1 MNDLS
6 PLRKQRIEELIEQL
20 PIKVAVPA
28 LIQSLQDQDWYVRA
42 TAARALGKI
51 GESAKDAVP
60 ALIQLLQDQEAEVR
74 DYVADALEKIGTP
87 EALEAL
93 EALEATKEYK
103 SLLLLQEERSKP
115 FW

>member
-42 TAARALGKI
+42 TAARALRKI

-60 ALIQLLQDQEAEVR
+60 TLIQLLQDQEAEVR

-93 EALEATKEYK
+93 EATKEYK